1 MLDSSVD
8 IPKFRENIRNEF
20 SKIVDSSDLA
30 TNLEKGVFNFAIKE
44 ATIKKEVKKW
54 ENPWFVQLYT
64 DRLRSIYI
72 NLKNPN
78 ILEQIKSGELLPQTF
93 AFMTHQEMNPERWKE
108 LIEKKKLVDKNK
120 YNTQLVA
127 RTDMFTC
134 GKCKSKR
141 CTYYTMQTRS
151 ADEPETI
158 FITCLDCGKNWKR

>member
-54 ENPWFVQLYT
+54 ENPWFLQLYT

-72 NLKNPN
+72 NLKNPS

-108 LIEKKKLVDKNK
+108 LIEKKKLLDKNK